1 MKGLHAYN
9 PDTREQVLCLKDG
22 RTIFKTHNGFRAFV
36 EDRKGKVSPVT
47 QKYYLKAHKIK

>member
-9 PDTREQVLCLKDG
+9 PESREQVLTLKDG

-36 EDRKGKVSPVT
+36 ENKKGVVSPVT
-47 QKYYLKAHKIK
+47 QEYYLKAHRIK